1 MNKYQVSVSFS
12 VEGNFM
18 SHIPAHRAIINSLIL
33 KGVIDQYAIS
43 ADRGLGW
50 ITMNARSKKE
60 ITKYLEK
67 SPLYP
72 YFKLEIDGLMVFD
85 GQAMRFPRLVLN

>member
-18 SHIPAHRAIINSLIL
+18 SHVQAHRAYINSLIL

-43 ADRGLGW
+43 AERGQGW
-50 ITMNARSKKE
+50 ITMNARNKKE
-60 ITKYLEK
+60 IVKYLEK
-67 SPLYP
+67 SPLFP
-72 YFKLEIDGLMVFD
+72 YFLLEIDDLMVFD
-85 GQAMRFPRLVLN
+85 GKAMRFPRLVLN